1 MIDKSGELAAMAV
14 AIPGLH
20 EAAKRAMEVL
30 AAAGNVAACNGL
42 GWRERALKVEAER
55 DALRSAIMDARAM
68 LVESCLTGSTAL
80 VYRIDLALDASQ
92 PMRVDVRLVRG
103 HRDRRR
109 RARLARHLPAVLCR
123 ARSRGPGP
131 PAARGH
137 RRAPALAPRRCRGVR
152 GRRSRRLPRGDRWAA
167 RGVAAASAII
177 AWRFTMMRRCTAQ
190 ALAIQWHGACSVAA
204 RAHAETIRRAREGWL
219 W

>member
-1 MIDKSGELAAMAV
+1 MIDKSEELAAMAV

-80 VYRIDLALDASQ
+80 VYRIDIALNAPKPIKVVCAWCQ
-92 PMRVDVRLVRG
+92 
-103 HRDRRR
+103 
-109 RARLARHLPAVLCR
+109 AVLTDG
-123 ARSRGPGP
+123 AE
-131 PAARGH
+131 PASHGIC
-137 RRAPALAPRRCRGVR
+137 PACEAKFDP
-152 GRRSRRLPRGDRWAA
+152 A
-167 RGVAAASAII
+167 
-177 AWRFTMMRRCTAQ
+177 T
-190 ALAIQWHGACSVAA
+190 
-204 RAHAETIRRAREGWL
+204 
-219 W
+219 